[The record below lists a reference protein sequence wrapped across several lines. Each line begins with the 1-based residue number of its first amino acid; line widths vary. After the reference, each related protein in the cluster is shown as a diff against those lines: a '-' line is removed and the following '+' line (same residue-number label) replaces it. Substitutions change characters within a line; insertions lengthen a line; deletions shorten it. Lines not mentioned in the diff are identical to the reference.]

1 MATLISPGVNVSVID
16 ESFYTPSA
24 PGTVP
29 TLFVATAANKS
40 NAAGTGTA
48 QGTTAANVGKVWVMT
63 SQRDLTDTFGT
74 PNFPTDSA
82 GNPVHAGELNEY
94 GLQAAYSV
102 LGVSSRAYVIRADVD
117 LGSLTAKTSIPTGL
131 PVAGTYWV
139 DTAHSLFG
147 INEWDA
153 TTKKFTV
160 KTPKIINDANSATA
174 TDGNGLPLSSFGSQG
189 DYAVVIT
196 KNNGYSFPNAVFYK
210 SASNTWNEV
219 QTQNNNWS
227 NGTLQLAVSPHYQ
240 YPDTS
245 TWPTGSVWIKTT
257 TPGYGADIS
266 LKYYNGATQSWTSVS
281 APYYTSTSAA
291 IGVLDKNGGQSIPVN
306 TIIAESDPDHYGIDS
321 GGTVVTSEFKLWRRN
336 ATGAT
341 TIRVT
346 GASTAITQSNNSTF
360 IMRATN
366 ADGVWSDVVTVTI
379 TGSTGTSIAA
389 GMPAAISAAGLPVS
403 ATYDETAGSLSIS
416 HTLGGNIEFSDRAN
430 NPLETV
436 GFQPYDV
443 VSKSGTSNFYYAPSA
458 DGFDVIATN
467 WKPLVYQAQSS
478 TPNTTPADGTLW
490 YDANLESVD
499 ILYNNGTTWVGYK
512 DSSAFP
518 LSNAT
523 GPIVSATQPT
533 TQVTGDDLHNGDIWI
548 DVSDVENYGKNVYV
562 FNGNTLAWDLQDV
575 ADHHSPNG
583 WVFHDAR
590 WGVTGA
596 DTAPASITALLSS
609 NYLDPDCVDPAL
621 YPKGTRLW
629 NTRRSGFTVKQYMTG
644 YIDITADGGTNIRY
658 ENDDMSNYNPDRWVS
673 VTPLQADKSGT
684 FGRKAQRA
692 YVVSKLKAEIDYN
705 ISVRDTDTLTF
716 NLLACPG
723 YPEAIQNLVNLNTDI
738 GQTAFVVGDTS
749 MRLEPTGTA
758 LAAYGNNLANASDNG
773 ETALVSYDSY
783 MAAFYPSGYTTDNA
797 GNYIVVPPSH
807 MMLRTIIN
815 SDAKSYPWFAPAGT
829 RRGGVDNASSVGYV
843 DSTGAFKTVS
853 LYEGLR
859 DVMSTVKINPIATLP
874 GVGLV
879 NMGQYTRESGSSALD
894 RINVARLTA
903 YLRRQLTILAKPF
916 LFEPNDQQTR
926 NEIKAAA
933 ISLLLELVGQRA
945 IYDFLVVCDTTNNTP
960 ARIDRNELHMDIA
973 IEPVKAVEFIYIPL
987 RLLNTGA
994 ISSGKL
1000 GSTFTGS
1007 QN

>member
-1 MATLISPGVNVSVID
+1 MATTLQSPGVSVSVID
-16 ESFYTPSA
+16 ESFYTPAA

-29 TLFVATAANKS
+29 TIFVATAANKA
-40 NAAGTGTA
+40 NASGTGTA
-48 QGTTAANVGKVWVMT
+48 QGTTAANVGKVWAMT

-74 PNFPTDSA
+74 PKFYTDAS
-82 GNPVHAGELNEY
+82 GNPIHGGELNEY

-102 LGVSSRAYVIRADVD
+102 LGVSSRAYIVRADVD
-117 LGSLTAKTSIPTGL
+117 LASLIANTSIPTGK
-131 PVAGTYWV
+131 PVAGTYWL

-147 INEWDA
+147 INEWNA

-160 KTPKIINDANSATA
+160 KTPLIIDDSNSATTSA
-174 TDGNGLPLSSFGSQG
+174 DGAPLNSFGSQG

-196 KNNGYSFPNAVFYK
+196 KDNGYSFLNAVFQK
-210 SASNTWNEV
+210 SSSNVWNKV
-219 QTQNNNWS
+219 TTTNNDWS
-227 NGTLQLAVSPHYQ
+227 GNTLSLAVSPHYQ
-240 YPDTS
+240 YPDTAS
-245 TWPTGSVWIKTT
+245 WATGSVWIKTT

-266 LKYYNGATQSWTSVS
+266 LKYYNGATQSWNSVS
-281 APYYTSTSAA
+281 APYYPSTAAA
-291 IGVLDKNGGQSIPVN
+291 ISKLDKNGGQSIPVN
-306 TIIAESDPDHYGIDS
+306 TVIVETDPTHISIATS
-321 GGTVVTSEFKLWRRN
+321 GTQTTSEFKLWRRT

-341 TIRVT
+341 TISVT
-346 GASTAITQSNNSTF
+346 GASTAQTEANSSTF
-360 IMRATN
+360 TMRATY
-366 ADGVWSDVVTVTI
+366 ADGAWSESVLVTI
-379 TGSTGTSIAA
+379 DGSTTTSVAYN
-389 GMPAAISAAGLPVS
+389 MQAAISATGLPVN
-403 ATYDETAGSLSIS
+403 ATYNEAAGSFSIS
-416 HTLGGNIEFSDRAN
+416 HTLGGEIEFSEGTN

-436 GFQPYDV
+436 GFQIWDQS
-443 VSKSGTSNFYYAPSA
+443 SKTGTPNLYGAPIE
-458 DGFDVIATN
+458 DGFQVIATN

-512 DSSAFP
+512 DATAFP
-518 LSNAT
+518 DSNVT
-523 GPIVSATQPT
+523 GPILSATKPT
-533 TQVTGDDLHNGDIWI
+533 TQTDGNDLVDGDIWI
-548 DVSDVENYGKNVYV
+548 DLSDVEMYGKNVYV
-562 FNGNTLAWDLQDV
+562 YNGNTIAWDLQDV
-575 ADHHSPNG
+575 TDHHSPNG

-590 WGVTGA
+590 WSGAGDDVTPDPIA
-596 DTAPASITALLSS
+596 KLLTY
-609 NYLDPDCVDPAL
+609 NYVDPDCVDPAL

-629 NTRRSGFTVKQYMTG
+629 NTRRSGFTVKEYMTG
-644 YIDITADGGTNIRY
+644 YIDTTAVNTRFG
-658 ENDDMSNYNPDRWVS
+658 NDDMTGYNPDRWVS
-673 VTPLQADKSGT
+673 VTPLQADGSGT

-692 YVVSKLKAEIDYN
+692 YIISKLKSQIDSN
-705 ISVRDTDTLTF
+705 LDIRDTDTLTY

-723 YPEAIQNLVNLNTDI
+723 YPETIQNLVNLNTDI
-738 GQTAFVVGDTS
+738 GQCSFVVGDTS

-758 LAAYGNNLANASDNG
+758 LSNYGNNTANATDNG
-773 ETALVSYDSY
+773 ETALVTHDSY

-829 RRGGVDNASSVGYV
+829 RRGGIDNASSVGYV
-843 DSTGAFKTVS
+843 DSTGAFKPVS

-859 DVMSTVKINPIATLP
+859 DVLSKVHINPISTLP
-874 GVGLV
+874 GVGIV
-879 NMGQYTRESGSSALD
+879 NMGQYTRSPGASALD

-903 YLRRQLTILAKPF
+903 YLRRQLTVLAKPF

-933 ISLLLELVGQRA
+933 TSLLLELVGQRA

-960 ARIDRNELHMDIA
+960 ARIDRNELYMDIA

-994 ISSGKL
+994 ISSGNL
-1000 GSTFTGS
+1000 GTGFPGSTR
-1007 QN
+1007 